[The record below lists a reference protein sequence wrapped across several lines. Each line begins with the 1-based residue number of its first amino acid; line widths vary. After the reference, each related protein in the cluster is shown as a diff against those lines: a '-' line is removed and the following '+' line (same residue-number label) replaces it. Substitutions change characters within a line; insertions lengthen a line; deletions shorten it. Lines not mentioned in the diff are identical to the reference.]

1 MKPDDLSLLRIPGRP
16 AFAADDQI
24 LVAVSSP
31 DLDANQ
37 YRGTLVRI
45 QGGDGG
51 GPSSDHQSEE
61 HGDQAVASPV
71 ARPVASPV
79 SQPVAL
85 TVGPRDAEPVTSPDG
100 RLVVFLRAAESGP
113 AQLHAMPVDGGEPR
127 RLTDHPLGA
136 GPVVFAP
143 DGRSVAYCAA
153 VPQSGRYGT
162 DQVVGADAEP
172 PRRVTRLSYRLDGEG
187 FVLDKARQVFLLDVS
202 GAAAPVWSAWTSAS
216 GAAGESAGEPAGG
229 SERPAGPAPV
239 QLTDEPS
246 GAEHPAFT
254 GDGRLLY
261 VRPTGIDEL
270 TEEIAAIDLPTG
282 PVNPEVSAPGRG
294 DRLITTSGSAAGL
307 VVDGS
312 EVFYLGSAFTG
323 VDAVARTNGLWVGP
337 IAGGSPRRLT
347 DEESVD
353 ADLTAGRPE
362 PGDGIVLFAVLDRGS
377 VGLRAVPVSAELL
390 PLAELAEVIGGDRVV
405 RSFTRSGNRVAA
417 VVADGGSAGEVVTVD
432 VTANLGTGSDGGSAE
447 RQTGFPTG
455 TDFSSRTAFSSELN
469 AAGLRPAVPLAA
481 RSADGYPVHGWLITP
496 PGPGPHP
503 VLLLIHGGPHSA
515 YTSAFFDEA
524 QVYVGAGYAVVMGN
538 PRGSAGYGQSHG
550 RSVVG
555 AFGTVDV
562 DDVLA
567 LLDEG
572 LTRPECDAKRVGVM
586 GGSYGGFM
594 TSWLSAHAPGRF
606 TAAIS
611 ERALN
616 AWDSFAGS
624 SDIGYYFAQAY
635 VGTGREALWRVSP
648 LAYADRIEIPLLI
661 IHSEQDWRC
670 PVEQAQRM
678 FVALKTRGAEVQMLL
693 FPGEGHELSRSGRP
707 RHRQQRFD
715 AILQWWARY
724 LPVRPDADPG

>member
-51 GPSSDHQSEE
+51 DPSSDHHSEE
-61 HGDQAVASPV
+61 HGDQAVA
-71 ARPVASPV
+71 RPVASPV
-79 SQPVAL
+79 SRPVAL
-85 TVGPRDAEPVTSPDG
+85 TVGPRDSEPVTSPDG

-113 AQLHAMPVDGGEPR
+113 AQLYGMPVGGGEPR
-127 RLTDHPLGA
+127 RLTEHPLGA

-162 DQVVGADAEP
+162 DQAVGADAEP

-187 FVLDKARQVFLLDVS
+187 FVLDKARQIFLLDVA

-216 GAAGESAGEPAGG
+216 GAAGGSAGGPAGESAWGSAGG

-270 TEEIAAIDLPTG
+270 TQEIAVINLPAG
-282 PVNPEVSAPGRG
+282 PVTPEGAAPGRG
-294 DRLITTSGSAAGL
+294 DRLITTRGSAAGL
-307 VVDGS
+307 VVDRS
-312 EVFYLGSAFTG
+312 EIFYLGAAFTG
-323 VDAVARTNGLWVGP
+323 VDAVARTNGLWAAP
-337 IAGGSPRRLT
+337 LAGGSPRRLT

-362 PGDGIVLFAVLDRGS
+362 PGGGTVLFAVLDRGS
-377 VGLRAVPVSAELL
+377 VGLRAAPVSAEKL

-405 RSFTRSGNRVAA
+405 RSFTRRGKWVAA
-417 VVADGGSAGEVVTVD
+417 VVADGGSAGEVVTVE
-432 VTANLGTGSDGGSAE
+432 VSANLGDGRDLSNGGEGGAGE
-447 RQTGFPTG
+447 RQTDFSGSDFSG
-455 TDFSSRTAFSSELN
+455 TDFFRTDFSGDLN
-469 AAGLRPAVPLAA
+469 AAGLRPATPLGA
-481 RSADGYPVHGWLITP
+481 RSADGYQVHGWLITP

-503 VLLLIHGGPHSA
+503 VLLLVHGGPHSA

-524 QVYVGAGYAVVMGN
+524 QVYAGAGYAVVMGN
-538 PRGSAGYGQSHG
+538 PRGSAGYGQRHG

-555 AFGTVDV
+555 GLGTVDV

-567 LLDEG
+567 LLDEA
-572 LTRPECDAKRVGVM
+572 LTRPECDASRVGVM
-586 GGSYGGFM
+586 GGS
-594 TSWLSAHAPGRF
+594 
-606 TAAIS
+606 
-611 ERALN
+611 
-616 AWDSFAGS
+616 
-624 SDIGYYFAQAY
+624 
-635 VGTGREALWRVSP
+635 
-648 LAYADRIEIPLLI
+648 
-661 IHSEQDWRC
+661 
-670 PVEQAQRM
+670 
-678 FVALKTRGAEVQMLL
+678 
-693 FPGEGHELSRSGRP
+693 
-707 RHRQQRFD
+707 
-715 AILQWWARY
+715 
-724 LPVRPDADPG
+724 

>member
-1 MKPDDLSLLRIPGRP
+1 MKPDDLSLLRVPGRP
-16 AFAADDQI
+16 AFAAGDQL

-31 DLDANQ
+31 DLKANQ

-45 QGGDGG
+45 QQTGDHR
-51 GPSSDHQSEE
+51 S
-61 HGDQAVASPV
+61 
-71 ARPVASPV
+71 ARPVAM
-79 SQPVAL
+79 
-85 TVGPRDAEPVTSPDG
+85 TVGPRDSEPVTSPDG

-113 AQLHAMPVDGGEPR
+113 AQLYAMPVGGGEPR

-143 DGRSVAYCAA
+143 DGRSVAYSAA
-153 VPQSGRYGT
+153 VPEPGRYGT
-162 DQVVGADAEP
+162 ETAVGADAES

-187 FVLDKARQVFLLDVS
+187 FVLDKPRQVFLLDVS
-202 GAAAPVWSAWTSAS
+202 GAAAPEWSAWKSAPGPASESS
-216 GAAGESAGEPAGG
+216 GDSSAGSVGG
-229 SERPAGPAPV
+229 SEPQAGPGPV

-246 GAEHPAFT
+246 GADHPAFT

-724 LPVRPDADPG
+724 LPVRPAADPA